1 MREIPMRYIKA
12 NQSGIVLFAVIF
24 LITGQ
29 LWLLAALW
37 IIEVVSLLTKGK
49 LNLFI
54 RLAKPFLSPGKETQ
68 AEELARFNNSLAVTF
83 ISLALITAQLGWVW
97 GGYVFTAML
106 LGAAGAA
113 LLGYCIGCTIY
124 YQYKQ
129 FRIRQERS
137 RG

>member
-1 MREIPMRYIKA
+1 MRYIKA
-12 NQSGIVLFAVIF
+12 NQTGIVLFVTLF
-24 LITGQ
+24 LVTGQ

-37 IIEVVSLLTKGK
+37 LIEVIGLLTKGK

-54 RLAKPFLSPGKETQ
+54 RMAKLFIRQAGTETQ
-68 AEELARFNNSLAVTF
+68 AEELARFNNSLAILF
-83 ISLALITAQLGWVW
+83 LCLSLLASAVGWS
-97 GGYVFTAML
+97 GGSYIFAVML

-129 FRIRQERS
+129 FVVRRARS

>member
-1 MREIPMRYIKA
+1 MREIPLRYIKA

-37 IIEVVSLLTKGK
+37 IIEVVGLLTKGK

-54 RLAKPFLSPGKETQ
+54 RIAKPFLSPGKETQ

-97 GGYVFTAML
+97 GGYLFTAML

-113 LLGYCIGCTIY
+113 LLGYCIGCTVY

-129 FRIRQERS
+129 FRIRQESS

>member
-1 MREIPMRYIKA
+1 MREIPLRYIKA

-37 IIEVVSLLTKGK
+37 IIEVVGLLTKGK

-54 RLAKPFLSPGKETQ
+54 RIAKPFLSPGKETQ

-97 GGYVFTAML
+97 GGYLFTAML

-113 LLGYCIGCTIY
+113 LLGYCIGCTVY